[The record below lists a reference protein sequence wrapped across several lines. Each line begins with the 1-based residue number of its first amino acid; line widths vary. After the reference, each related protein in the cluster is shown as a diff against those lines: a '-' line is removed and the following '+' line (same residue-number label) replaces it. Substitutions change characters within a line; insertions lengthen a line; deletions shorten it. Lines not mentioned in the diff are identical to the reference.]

1 VRHATVFGTCV
12 VLSVDDVLFL
22 GLVSQ
27 EPNLL
32 NETIAKNIS
41 FGNKRATNEMI
52 VEAAKQA
59 NAHDFILSFPA
70 GYNTQVGNG
79 GSQLSGG
86 QKQR

>member
-1 VRHATVFGTCV
+1 VPVNN
-12 VLSVDDVLFL
+12 VLVP

-32 NETIAKNIS
+32 NDTITKNIS

-52 VEAAKQA
+52 IDAAKQA
-59 NAHDFILSFPA
+59 NAHDFILSFPE

>member
-1 VRHATVFGTCV
+1 MQY
-12 VLSVDDVLFL
+12 LSVNNVLFP

-32 NETIAKNIS
+32 NDTIAKNIS

-52 VEAAKQA
+52 VDAAKQA
-59 NAHDFILSFPA
+59 NAHDFILSFPE

>member
-1 VRHATVFGTCV
+1 MQVSLEHVSY
-12 VLSVDDVLFL
+12 LSVNDVLFL

-32 NETIAKNIS
+32 NDTIAKNIS

-59 NAHDFILSFPA
+59 NAHDFILSFA
-70 GYNTQVGNG
+70 DGYNTQVGNG